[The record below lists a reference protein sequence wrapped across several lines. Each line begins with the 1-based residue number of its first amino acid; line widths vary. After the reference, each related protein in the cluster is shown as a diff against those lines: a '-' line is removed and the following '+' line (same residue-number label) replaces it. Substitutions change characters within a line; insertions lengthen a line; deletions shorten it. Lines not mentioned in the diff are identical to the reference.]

1 MKQIRILKRW
11 RGLSQCCYN
20 LPWWQILVCFNI
32 WQNINIQKKQETN
45 EKRNSEGTEP
55 CSLSQ
60 EEFMNQGK
68 NSSWEKYLF
77 RIGYKMYV
85 FNRVGLS
92 FREGNGTPL
101 QYSCLENPMDRGAW
115 WAYSPW
121 NRWGSDTTQWLHF
134 HFSLSCIGEGNGNPL
149 QCSCLENPRYGGA
162 WWAAIYGVTQSRTR
176 LKWLSSS
183 SNQY

>member
-1 MKQIRILKRW
+1 MGPDAMILAITYTWHLKNKQINKLK
-11 RGLSQCCYN
+11 N
-20 LPWWQILVCFNI
+20 K
-32 WQNINIQKKQETN
+32 KKQETN

-101 QYSCLENPMDRGAW
+101 QYSCLENPMD
-115 WAYSPW
+115 
-121 NRWGSDTTQWLHF
+121 
-134 HFSLSCIGEGNGNPL
+134 
-149 QCSCLENPRYGGA
+149 GGV
-162 WWAAIYGVTQSRTR
+162 W
-176 LKWLSSS
+176 
-183 SNQY
+183 